1 MKKLILLII
10 LLMLNS
16 CTTRVDNWLID
27 KSINLCNDHKGIN
40 YLDTSNIVIS
50 KVRCNDGIIFKLD
63 TASDITR

>member
-1 MKKLILLII
+1 MKKLTLLII

-27 KSINLCNDHKGIN
+27 RSISLCSDHKGVN

-63 TASDITR
+63 TTSDITR